1 MYEIQCPCVKCC
13 NTTLGTR
20 ETVRTHLKVY
30 GIIKSYTFWY
40 HHGEVLGEPESQCE
54 DGDDNEVENCENEDE
69 IREILRDFYPNH
81 YGHTLD
87 VDCDDSLEEEP
98 NVEAKKFYSLLGDF
112 EKPLYQEELLPDE
125 ADLPNT
131 YYGAKKVIRN
141 LGLSYERIDACR
153 NDCMLYW
160 KEDNLLDS
168 CKVCGESRWKVDKRN
183 GEAKN
188 IKAEPHNV
196 RLGLASDGF
205 QPFRNAKTSY
215 SIWPVVLIPYNLPPW
230 LCMKQEKII
239 MSMLI
244 PGPDSP
250 GDAIDTY
257 LQPLIEELKELW
269 NIGIETFDAST
280 KQNFKLHASLL
291 WTINDFLAY
300 GNLSRWSTKGKL
312 ACPCCNKDTSSI
324 RLANC
329 KKESFMA
336 HRRYLPRNHKWRNDK
351 KSFDGTEEKSL
362 PSKKRS
368 GIEIL
373 HQVQDLEGLQLTKEP
388 KKRIKIS
395 HDSRKDN
402 WNKKSIF
409 FELPY

>member
-1 MYEIQCPCVKCC
+1 MAPSKQWMQLVDDRLNEDYSIGLEIFLNYAFQRTREMYEIRCLCVKCC

-30 GIIKSYTFWY
+30 GIIKNYTFWY

-54 DGDDNEVENCENEDE
+54 DGDDNEVENCANEDE

-112 EKPLYQEELLPDE
+112 EKPLYQGSKISKLSTLIKLLHIKSMGRWSNESFTMLLKMLKEELLPDE

-183 GEAKN
+183 
-188 IKAEPHNV
+188 
-196 RLGLASDGF
+196 
-205 QPFRNAKTSY
+205 
-215 SIWPVVLIPYNLPPW
+215 
-230 LCMKQEKII
+230 
-239 MSMLI
+239 
-244 PGPDSP
+244 
-250 GDAIDTY
+250 
-257 LQPLIEELKELW
+257 
-269 NIGIETFDAST
+269 
-280 KQNFKLHASLL
+280 
-291 WTINDFLAY
+291 
-300 GNLSRWSTKGKL
+300 
-312 ACPCCNKDTSSI
+312 
-324 RLANC
+324 
-329 KKESFMA
+329 
-336 HRRYLPRNHKWRNDK
+336 
-351 KSFDGTEEKSL
+351 
-362 PSKKRS
+362 
-368 GIEIL
+368 
-373 HQVQDLEGLQLTKEP
+373 
-388 KKRIKIS
+388 
-395 HDSRKDN
+395 
-402 WNKKSIF
+402 
-409 FELPY
+409 